1 MEAIGLSPAVQIR
14 ITEAFVGS
22 VHFDLE
28 TPLATFVMRAL
39 SQRPDLVASLA
50 KVRVAE
56 DKIKGIKASY
66 FPKISALGSVGYG
79 EERTSLGGNTFDSS
93 APTFGASLAIELPLF
108 DGFLRDRSLQA
119 ARAELEAASD
129 QLEQARDQTVREV
142 WKSYNDLRTAIRRGA
157 AAAAL
162 LNSSQSAYDAVL
174 ASFKQGLSIYTDVV
188 TNETKLTSARNALF
202 ETQSAIYQAATGLA
216 YAMGELGNSAENNK
230 PIHRN

>member
-1 MEAIGLSPAVQIR
+1 
-14 ITEAFVGS
+14 
-22 VHFDLE
+22 
-28 TPLATFVMRAL
+28 
-39 SQRPDLVASLA
+39 LA
-50 KVRVAE
+50 KIRVAE

-66 FPKISALGSVGYG
+66 FPKISALASVGYG
-79 EERTSLGGNTFDSS
+79 EERTSLNGNTFDSS
-93 APTFGASLAIELPLF
+93 APSFGASLAIELPLF
-108 DGFLRDRSLQA
+108 DGFLRDRTLQA
-119 ARAELEAASD
+119 ARAELQAASD

-216 YAMGELGNSAENNK
+216 YAMGELGNSAGNNK
-230 PIHRN
+230 LTHGN